1 MNKLV
6 TLSALVA
13 MFCVGCESPSAPKV
27 AVDAFGQSL
36 DRDIIISQLCIP
48 DERIHLEDIEIALDG
63 IPQVRTMREALI
75 ANGHPEP
82 PQEHVP
88 DPVTSPQ
95 QSEERA
101 VVRRWLS
108 SEAGRS
114 TPSSFS
120 IGEALKRDGVLST
133 GSAPAKL
140 WSDSS
145 AHQPILELE
154 GHGLKET
161 LAISA
166 SRVEKGQFITYWYI
180 PPRQLKAGEFSAWQP
195 PVTLE
200 SMEDQSGPLWKESA
214 FERLARGE
222 QVRGRP
228 VPINAPKIRFR
239 LSTVEEY
246 YDQIRFWTRAH
257 EAAVRQFVRGQP
269 RSDGVLFAPKLKDS
283 IPSC

>member
-1 MNKLV
+1 MAI
-6 TLSALVA
+6 SAY
-13 MFCVGCESPSAPKV
+13 GE
-27 AVDAFGQSL
+27 SL
-36 DRDIIISQLCIP
+36 DRDIVIAQLCVP
-48 DERIHLEDIEIALDG
+48 DERIHLEDIEIGLDG
-63 IPQVRTMREALI
+63 IPPARTMREALI
-75 ANGHPEP
+75 ANGYPEP

-88 DPVTSPQ
+88 DPVTLPQ

-114 TPSSFS
+114 SPSAVS
-120 IGEALKRDGVLST
+120 IGEALNRDGVLSK

-145 AHQPILELE
+145 AHQPVLELE

-166 SRVEKGQFITYWYI
+166 SRVENGQFITYWYI
-180 PPRQLKAGEFSAWQP
+180 PPRQLKVGEFSEWQP

-222 QVRGRP
+222 EVRARP

-257 EAAVRQFVRGQP
+257 EAAVKQFVRGQP
-269 RSDGVLFAPKLKDS
+269 RSDGILFAPKLKGS